1 MNFNNFTFCN
11 QVTFQNV
18 ALTNGFGHI
27 FVLSSILLHHHVW
40 LWSMFVTWCS
50 FLHIFQ
56 ILFQHFHFNIAWY
69 HFREGNKMITIL
81 LRHDVLKSACGPKMS
96 LCVMY
101 FAPSLGSFFCSFSDC
116 SKYITFSITFGPHV
130 PQTTSLRNVFR
141 ASPFPSVQPPGR
153 PSAHLSR
160 HDRPRIPGHHRTAR
174 NDFGKVP
181 PKCTKQATRP
191 HHDVL

>member
-1 MNFNNFTFCN
+1 MPFWRSQKWYMFQMNFNNFTFCN

-50 FLHIFQ
+50 FLHIFP

-101 FAPSLGSFFCSFSDC
+101 FAPSLGSFFFSFSDW
-116 SKYITFSITFGPHV
+116 SKYIMCSLTFGPRV
-130 PQTTSLRNVFR
+130 LQTTVCVTFFARRRSVPWSLLGG
-141 ASPFPSVQPPGR
+141 PLP
-153 PSAHLSR
+153 
-160 HDRPRIPGHHRTAR
+160 T
-174 NDFGKVP
+174 
-181 PKCTKQATRP
+181 
-191 HHDVL
+191 